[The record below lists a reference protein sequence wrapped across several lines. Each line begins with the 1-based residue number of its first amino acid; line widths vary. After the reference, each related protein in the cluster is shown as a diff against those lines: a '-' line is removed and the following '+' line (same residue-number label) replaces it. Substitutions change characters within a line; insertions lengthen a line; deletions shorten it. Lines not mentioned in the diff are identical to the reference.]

1 MNASERGAVRTALV
15 TGAARGIG
23 RGVAVGLA
31 ERGHDVAV
39 HFRGSEKD
47 ARETA
52 RRVEALGRRAIL
64 VQGDLTNPDAAEE
77 VVEEAH
83 AALGSLGVLVN
94 VVGNYVKKP
103 WWETTPEEWRDM
115 LDSNFTATFATCRA
129 AAPIMRAQGFGRIV
143 NFGMAGAGNLLA
155 RPGIVPYVAA
165 KSGVIVLTKAIA
177 KTEAPHGVTANVV
190 APGVIETSVSQPVT
204 DIPAGRLGTVEEVVG
219 AVLFFVDA
227 SPYVT
232 GQVLEVG
239 GGWNL

>member
-1 MNASERGAVRTALV
+1 MSTALV

-23 RGVAVGLA
+23 RGIALGLA

-39 HFRGSEKD
+39 HFRGSADD

-64 VQGDLTNPDAAEE
+64 VRGDLTVPDDARR
-77 VVEEAH
+77 VVEEAQ

-115 LDSNFTATFATCRA
+115 LDSNFTATFSTCCA
-129 AAPIMRAQGFGRIV
+129 AVPLMRAQKFGRIV
-143 NFGMAGAGNLLA
+143 NFGMAGAANLLA

-165 KSGVIVLTKAIA
+165 KSGVVVLTKAIA
-177 KTEAPHGVTANVV
+177 KTEAPHGITANVV

-204 DIPAGRLGTVEEVVG
+204 DIPAGRLGTVEEVVD
-219 AVLFFVDA
+219 AVLFFVGA
-227 SPYVT
+227 SSYVT
-232 GQVLEVG
+232 GQVMEVA